1 MKNFYARVLDRVA
14 AMKPLALCTIVEAEG
29 SAPQKAGASAL
40 FSEEGLLC
48 GTLGGGSVEAQAQS
62 AALQSLNRGSSS
74 VLGLALDDE
83 VVEPEGALCGGRV
96 KILVDVSIAQAT
108 RTLRE
113 FHQSL
118 SLRHSGLLVTLITNP
133 HGETPDVAR
142 HWIVHDSGLEKI
154 GKSRAFLFEVEIGA
168 ALAEGQVAQPKL
180 VKKVLPEDGQ
190 EIWAFLE
197 PQAPLPRLVI
207 AGAGHIG
214 QALSGL
220 GSLLDFEVTVIDD
233 RFDYASR
240 DRFPEA
246 DAVIIEDI
254 GRAIQELPLGP
265 DTYVV
270 IVTRGHARDADALR
284 ASIGRGAAYIGMIG
298 SKRKVAL
305 MRENFVRNGWAKES
319 DLDLVHSPVGLQ
331 IGSKTVGEIAVS
343 IAAELVL
350 VRSRARLK
358 VGGAG

>member
-1 MKNFYARVLDRVA
+1 M
-14 AMKPLALCTIVEAEG
+14 
-29 SAPQKAGASAL
+29 
-40 FSEEGLLC
+40 
-48 GTLGGGSVEAQAQS
+48 
-62 AALQSLNRGSSS
+62 
-74 VLGLALDDE
+74 
-83 VVEPEGALCGGRV
+83 
-96 KILVDVSIAQAT
+96 
-108 RTLRE
+108 
-113 FHQSL
+113 
-118 SLRHSGLLVTLITNP
+118 
-133 HGETPDVAR
+133 
-142 HWIVHDSGLEKI
+142 
-154 GKSRAFLFEVEIGA
+154 
-168 ALAEGQVAQPKL
+168 AEGQGAQPRL

-233 RFDYASR
+233 RSDFASR

-246 DAVIIEDI
+246 DALIVEDI

-265 DTYVV
+265 DSYVV